1 MPRKASSKR
10 QALKVKKG
18 FEEHTGRSHAAQ
30 IVWKSIKKVSKCS
43 LEYLKT
49 LRNGK
54 LRFIWLGNDLMLL
67 LKLRY
72 WKSNSKSWK
81 YCKSE
86 TFWEVFSN
94 TVKLSLKANR
104 QALPWKLL
112 EVMVCIWL
120 WLKSK
125 NTKVVNS
132 ANTPSS
138 MAFNLFR
145 PRFKWCKLKN
155 QY

>member
-1 MPRKASSKR
+1 MQPDQWMMKPFIGLGIKNRASGMLQGVYASNNR
-10 QALKVKKG
+10 TTPLNL
-18 FEEHTGRSHAAQ
+18 H
-30 IVWKSIKKVSKCS
+30 
-43 LEYLKT
+43 
-49 LRNGK
+49 NGK
-54 LRFIWLGNDLMLL
+54 LPFIWLANDLMLL

-72 WKSNSKSWK
+72 WKANSKSWK

-138 MAFNLFR
+138 MTFNLFR